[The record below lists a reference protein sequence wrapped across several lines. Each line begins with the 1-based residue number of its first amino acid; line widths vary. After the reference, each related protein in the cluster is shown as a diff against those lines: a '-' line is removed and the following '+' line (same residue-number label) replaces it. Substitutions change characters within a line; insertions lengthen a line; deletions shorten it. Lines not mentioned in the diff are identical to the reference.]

1 MGIEQSLSNFFVFR
15 AGVSYDENFN
25 PDNMKYSYGL
35 GFHIKGYELSFA
47 SEEYKISDEN
57 FSKYMLTFNASVF

>member
-15 AGVSYDENFN
+15 AGASYDEISDAE
-25 PDNMKYSYGL
+25 PIKYSYGL
-35 GFHIKGYELSFA
+35 AFHIKGYELSFA
-47 SEEYKISDEN
+47 SEQYKINDKD